1 MSAKELFLSGQP
13 LLIKEN
19 VARIRGA
26 AVAKMKKP
34 AGIKR
39 AGFRSWR
46 FRSI

>member
-13 LLIKEN
+13 LFIKEN
-19 VARIRGA
+19 VARISGA

-39 AGFRSWR
+39 AGLRSWS
-46 FRSI
+46 FRAF